1 MLFAKAR
8 QRYRAAPR
16 DYSLREPKQR
26 HEGIALSRHL
36 GEGAMIYKH
45 ACALGWEGIVSK
57 RLGSLSRWPFGS
69 LAEDQEPRC
78 TGGAAARRGRL
89 GLMAGRRFPHG
100 GLVRHSRR
108 SYQPHLQW

>member
-45 ACALGWEGIVSK
+45 ACALGCEGIVSK
-57 RLGSLSRWPFGS
+57 RLGRLIA
-69 LAEDQEPRC
+69 LAV
-78 TGGAAARRGRL
+78 RL
-89 GLMAGRRFPHG
+89 IG
-100 GLVRHSRR
+100 
-108 SYQPHLQW
+108 